1 MKTLLETAAI
11 RFTGSPRML
20 ICPNC
25 LSLTKH
31 KVFQEAD
38 CVTVLGVPIARRL
51 RREVLECED
60 CGDTHEV
67 PGILAASGLERAG
80 SSANAGA
87 ATRSPVMRVLA
98 IAGIGVVG
106 GQSGVN
112 ALAATFYPTDLR
124 STGVG
129 AGLGIGRI
137 GAIVGP
143 VVGGQLLALHWQN
156 QELFL
161 AAAVPAAISALVM
174 AAMRWLLPRNT

>member
-1 MKTLLETAAI
+1 MVRRVRAVASVVARNYKTLLATRGCYTIGVKTLLETAAI

-80 SSANAGA
+80 SSANVSA

-98 IAGIGVVG
+98 IAGIGVLT
-106 GQSGVN
+106 
-112 ALAATFYPTDLR
+112 LAALIALILLIPR
-124 STGVG
+124 
-129 AGLGIGRI
+129 LG
-137 GAIVGP
+137 
-143 VVGGQLLALHWQN
+143 
-156 QELFL
+156 
-161 AAAVPAAISALVM
+161 
-174 AAMRWLLPRNT
+174 

>member
-1 MKTLLETAAI
+1 MRGAGRAGWALSCDLADPQLFGNWTDIKCYTTGVKTLLETAAI

-98 IAGIGVVG
+98 IAGIGVLT
-106 GQSGVN
+106 
-112 ALAATFYPTDLR
+112 LAALIALILLIPR
-124 STGVG
+124 
-129 AGLGIGRI
+129 LG
-137 GAIVGP
+137 
-143 VVGGQLLALHWQN
+143 
-156 QELFL
+156 
-161 AAAVPAAISALVM
+161 
-174 AAMRWLLPRNT
+174 

>member
-1 MKTLLETAAI
+1 MRGAGRAGWALSCDLADLQPFGNWTDIKCYTNEVKTLLETAAI
-11 RFTGSPRML
+11 RFTGTPRML

-98 IAGIGVVG
+98 IAGIGVLT
-106 GQSGVN
+106 
-112 ALAATFYPTDLR
+112 LAALIALILLIPR
-124 STGVG
+124 
-129 AGLGIGRI
+129 LG
-137 GAIVGP
+137 
-143 VVGGQLLALHWQN
+143 
-156 QELFL
+156 
-161 AAAVPAAISALVM
+161 
-174 AAMRWLLPRNT
+174 

>member
-1 MKTLLETAAI
+1 MRGAGRALSCDLADPQLFDNWTDIKCYTTGVKTLLETAAI

-80 SSANAGA
+80 ASANAGA

-98 IAGIGVVG
+98 IAGIGVLT
-106 GQSGVN
+106 
-112 ALAATFYPTDLR
+112 LAALIALILLIPR
-124 STGVG
+124 
-129 AGLGIGRI
+129 LG
-137 GAIVGP
+137 
-143 VVGGQLLALHWQN
+143 
-156 QELFL
+156 
-161 AAAVPAAISALVM
+161 
-174 AAMRWLLPRNT
+174 

>member
-1 MKTLLETAAI
+1 METAAI
-11 RFTGSPRML
+11 RFTGTPRML

-60 CGDTHEV
+60 CGDIHEV

-98 IAGIGVVG
+98 IAGIGVLT
-106 GQSGVN
+106 
-112 ALAATFYPTDLR
+112 LAALIALILLIPR
-124 STGVG
+124 
-129 AGLGIGRI
+129 LG
-137 GAIVGP
+137 
-143 VVGGQLLALHWQN
+143 
-156 QELFL
+156 
-161 AAAVPAAISALVM
+161 
-174 AAMRWLLPRNT
+174 